1 MSGRVH
7 ARGKQPARAPTRGSR
22 AAPAKRAPARKS
34 TASSPARRPATR
46 TKPAVGRRSASKS
59 SPASSRR
66 TATGERRP
74 ASRAGGS
81 SRPRSAGPRARPNA
95 RRLPVAIAALIA
107 LVILGT
113 SFPAAALLKQHQQ
126 LASSSAQLQKLQH
139 QNQLLSEQQAQLN
152 SKAEIQR
159 FARQDYQLV
168 LPGQTLFNVLPP
180 AGHAAPAGTSTT
192 SSPGDPGSQPLVSPA
207 NAPNMTPDP
216 GLPQGG
222 TPGSP
227 GTTAS
232 GGGSGSGPG
241 ISSVG
246 SSPSSSGAA
255 SSGSFWHRVTT
266 TLQFWR

>member
-1 MSGRVH
+1 
-7 ARGKQPARAPTRGSR
+7 
-22 AAPAKRAPARKS
+22 
-34 TASSPARRPATR
+34 
-46 TKPAVGRRSASKS
+46 
-59 SPASSRR
+59 
-66 TATGERRP
+66 
-74 ASRAGGS
+74 
-81 SRPRSAGPRARPNA
+81 
-95 RRLPVAIAALIA
+95 LAIAALIA

-139 QNQLLSEQQAQLN
+139 QNQLLSEQQTQLN

-168 LPGQTLFNVLPP
+168 FPGQTLFNVLPP
-180 AGHAAPAGTSTT
+180 AGHAAVAGTSTT
-192 SSPGDPGSQPLVSPA
+192 ISPGDPGSQPLVSPA

-222 TPGSP
+222 TPGT
-227 GTTAS
+227 GTSAS
-232 GGGSGSGPG
+232 SGGSGS
-241 ISSVG
+241 SSGNASAG
-246 SSPSSSGAA
+246 SSTSSSAA